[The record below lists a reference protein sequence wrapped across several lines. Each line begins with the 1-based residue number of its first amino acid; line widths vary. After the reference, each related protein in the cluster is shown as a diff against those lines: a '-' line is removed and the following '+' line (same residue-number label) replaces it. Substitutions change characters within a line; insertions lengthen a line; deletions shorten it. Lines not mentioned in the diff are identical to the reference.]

1 MRKVTVE
8 DLGIT
13 PYRVAEKMMRD
24 LQMKRLQDEIADTLL
39 ILQHEEVVTI
49 GPRARNDGISAPEGY
64 PSVAVDRGGGLT
76 WHGSGQM
83 VFYPIFKWDLPGEGN
98 VAKIISTIEE
108 WVIAALAKLS
118 IDSCRDQRMQGVW
131 VDGKKVCSIGLS
143 FRRWVS
149 RHGFTINLD
158 TPTGRVEGMAGC
170 GLEKSTTTSLARLGQ
185 QISPENMRQA
195 LLETMLEYTG
205 RGAQGVNEP

>member
-13 PYRVAEKMMRD
+13 PYPVAEKMMRD
-24 LQMKRLQDEIADTLL
+24 LQIKRLQDEISDTLL
-39 ILQHEEVVTI
+39 ILQHEEVVTV

-76 WHGSGQM
+76 WHGPGQM

-98 VAKIISTIEE
+98 VAKIIASIEE
-108 WVIAALAKLS
+108 WVIAAFAKLS

-158 TPTGRVEGMAGC
+158 TPAGRVEGMAGC
-170 GLEKSTTTSLARLGQ
+170 GLEKATTTSLARLGQ
-185 QISPENMRQA
+185 QISSEEIRQA
-195 LLETMLEYTG
+195 LLETMLKCTG
-205 RGAQGVNEP
+205 RKLQLNDEP

>member
-13 PYRVAEKMMRD
+13 PYQVAQKMMRD

-39 ILQHEEVVTI
+39 SLQHEEVVTV
-49 GPRARNDGISAPEGY
+49 GPRARNDGVNAPEGY
-64 PSVAVDRGGGLT
+64 PSIAVDRGGLT
-76 WHGSGQM
+76 WHGPGQM

-98 VAKIISTIEE
+98 VAKIIASIEG

-131 VDGKKVCSIGLS
+131 VEGKKVCSIGLS

-158 TPTGRVEGMAGC
+158 TPAGRVEGMAGC
-170 GLEKSTTTSLARLGQ
+170 GLEKATTTSLARRGQ
-185 QISPENMRQA
+185 QISSEKRRQA
-195 LLETMLEYTG
+195 LLETMLECTG
-205 RGAQGVNEP
+205 RKAQVVDEP